1 MRRSHYGVVVVNYYD
16 IDDKPRK
23 EYFACFHKNEWIRT
37 QGEAYDK
44 YRRLLADGEI
54 LEFEVKATLTKERR

>member
-1 MRRSHYGVVVVNYYD
+1 MKRSHYGVVVVNYYD
-16 IDDKPRK
+16 IDGKPRK
-23 EYFACFHKNEWIRT
+23 EYFAAFSKGEWFST
-37 QGEAYDK
+37 QSEAYYK